1 MGQNSP
7 QLSIN
12 TAFDRPMASIA
23 DHSEREMLSAD
34 TRSADMRTA
43 ADRIALKCR
52 PAPSLRAPPTT
63 MPYAVCLRLAG
74 AWIGAL
80 GALLAIVLTIRWYA

>member
-1 MGQNSP
+1 
-7 QLSIN
+7 
-12 TAFDRPMASIA
+12 MASIA
-23 DHSEREMLSAD
+23 DHTAREVLSAE
-34 TRSADMRTA
+34 TSSAANLRTT

-63 MPYAVCLRLAG
+63 MPYTVCLRLAG

-80 GALLAIVLTIRWYA
+80 AVLLAIVLTIRWGA

>member
-1 MGQNSP
+1 
-7 QLSIN
+7 
-12 TAFDRPMASIA
+12 MASIA
-23 DHSEREMLSAD
+23 DHTAREVLSAE
-34 TRSADMRTA
+34 TSSAGNLRAA

-74 AWIGAL
+74 AWAAGL
-80 GALLAIVLTIRWYA
+80 VVLLAAVLVLRWYS

>member
-1 MGQNSP
+1 
-7 QLSIN
+7 
-12 TAFDRPMASIA
+12 MALIA
-23 DHSEREMLSAD
+23 DHTAREMLSREAGSATD
-34 TRSADMRTA
+34 LRSP

-74 AWIGAL
+74 AWIAGLAV
-80 GALLAIVLTIRWYA
+80 LLAVVLALR

>member
-1 MGQNSP
+1 
-7 QLSIN
+7 
-12 TAFDRPMASIA
+12 MASIA
-23 DHSEREMLSAD
+23 DHTAREIRPTETSSA
-34 TRSADMRTA
+34 ADLRAA

-74 AWIGAL
+74 AWIAGLAV
-80 GALLAIVLTIRWYA
+80 LLAVVLALRWGA

>member
-1 MGQNSP
+1 M
-7 QLSIN
+7 
-12 TAFDRPMASIA
+12 TSIA
-23 DHSEREMLSAD
+23 DHTAREILS
-34 TRSADMRTA
+34 TEESSAANLRAA

-74 AWIGAL
+74 AWIAGLA
-80 GALLAIVLTIRWYA
+80 ALLAVVLALRWYA

>member
-1 MGQNSP
+1 
-7 QLSIN
+7 
-12 TAFDRPMASIA
+12 MASIA
-23 DHSEREMLSAD
+23 DHTAREIPSTEESSAVNL
-34 TRSADMRTA
+34 RAA

-80 GALLAIVLTIRWYA
+80 GALLAIVLTIRWII

>member
-1 MGQNSP
+1 
-7 QLSIN
+7 L
-12 TAFDRPMASIA
+12 
-23 DHSEREMLSAD
+23 
-34 TRSADMRTA
+34 RTA

-74 AWIGAL
+74 VWVACLAV
-80 GALLAIVLTIRWYA
+80 LLAVVLALRWYA